1 MVGKEERVQVWV
13 PITGWQ
19 MILPTKLFA
28 RLESKF
34 PVQLEA
40 WKWGSQ
46 RFKIGFRGQKTKLI
60 KEMLKE
66 KRDSTEIPM
75 DTGDDE
81 FVVNPYLQL
90 GHFSSTVFK
99 QGGLPRWHQ
108 W

>member
-46 RFKIGFRGQKTKLI
+46 G
-60 KEMLKE
+60 LK
-66 KRDSTEIPM
+66 
-75 DTGDDE
+75 
-81 FVVNPYLQL
+81 
-90 GHFSSTVFK
+90 
-99 QGGLPRWHQ
+99 
-108 W
+108 